1 MSVKIF
7 IRRKFKKDGLK
18 DANSMLIEARK
29 NAMECKGYISTETL
43 VNYDDP
49 QSVVIISMWQT
60 KQDWDNYIYSAARR
74 EREEKWAKLLEAPTE
89 YEVFK
94 MGM

>member
-1 MSVKIF
+1 MSVKIL
-7 IRRKFKKDGLK
+7 IRRKFKKEGIQ
-18 DANSMLIEARK
+18 DATDMLIQARSH
-29 NAMECKGYISTETL
+29 AMGCKGYISTETL

-49 QSVVIISMWQT
+49 QSVVLVSMWQS
-60 KQDWDNYIYSAARR
+60 KEDWDNYKYSVSRR
-74 EREEKWAKLLEAPTE
+74 EREEKWAELLEVPTE